1 MGTQSALPVLL
12 FLQSTVL
19 AVLLFLQ
26 STVLAVLLF
35 LQSDV
40 LAVLLFLCPVC
51 CTAQKMDS
59 VPIYSSET
67 IFCAVQSHQS
77 VLCLYCTV
85 FTIRYCA
92 VPLGCKL
99 PLSTVQFH

>member
-77 VLCLYCTV
+77 VLCSS
-85 FTIRYCA
+85 IRYCTLL
-92 VPLGCKL
+92 LG
-99 PLSTVQFH
+99 TVQFHYHRLESRH